1 MQHDKTL
8 KSITKIT
15 KYGQGEKKKRK
26 RKKEKSAFQD
36 CFNPFL
42 LKL

>member
-1 MQHDKTL
+1 MQHKKTL

-26 RKKEKSAFQD
+26 EKEKKKRVHFKTAST
-36 CFNPFL
+36 PFY
-42 LKL
+42 